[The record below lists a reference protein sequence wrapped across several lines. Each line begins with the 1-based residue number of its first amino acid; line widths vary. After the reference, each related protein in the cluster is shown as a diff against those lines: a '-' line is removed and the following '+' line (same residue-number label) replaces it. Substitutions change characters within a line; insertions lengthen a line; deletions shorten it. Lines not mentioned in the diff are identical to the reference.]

1 MNSYKN
7 KLKLFGSIVFV
18 YVMLFEFILP
28 MNKLLPKPTILFES
42 FLHVWQDYGLLA
54 GIMITAGTVYFAIGL
69 SLLLLWSLRGTI
81 IKLLLEQKVI
91 FELLQ
96 LFKTIPV
103 FILIVLTAF
112 WFDGSELAKVIF
124 IFVVTMI
131 SLTRVLAKEIF
142 QTKSEYLD
150 IAKNLNPS
158 KLYSDVYWNSSLPGL
173 LNLAERFQ
181 RILWLIVLSY
191 EFVSVSFGIGTIL
204 RLALLYKDFGAIIV
218 IAIILTML
226 IWCGTL
232 VIKFIKKKIAFW
244 ES

>member
-28 MNKLLPKPTILFES
+28 MNKVLPKPTILFES

-69 SLLLLWSLRGTI
+69 SLLLLWFLRGTI

-142 QTKSEYLD
+142 QTKSEYLN

-191 EFVSVSFGIGTIL
+191 EFVSVSFGLGTIL

-218 IAIILTML
+218 IAIMLTML

>member
-28 MNKLLPKPTILFES
+28 MNKVLPKPTILFES

-69 SLLLLWSLRGTI
+69 SLLLLWFLRGTI

>member
-28 MNKLLPKPTILFES
+28 MNKVLPKPTILFES

-69 SLLLLWSLRGTI
+69 SLLLLWFLRGTI

-158 KLYSDVYWNSSLPGL
+158 KLYTDVYWNSSLPGL

-204 RLALLYKDFGAIIV
+204 RLALLYKDFGGIIV

>member
-7 KLKLFGSIVFV
+7 KLKLLGALVFV

-28 MNKLLPKPTILFES
+28 MNKVLPKPTILFES

-54 GIMITAGTVYFAIGL
+54 GIMITVGTVYFAIGF
-69 SLLLLWSLRGTI
+69 SLLLLWSFRRII

-124 IFVVTMI
+124 IFLITMI
-131 SLTRVLAKEIF
+131 SLTRVLAKEIV
-142 QTKSEYLD
+142 QTKSEY
-150 IAKNLNPS
+150 IQVAKNLNPS
-158 KLYSDVYWNSSLPGL
+158 KSYSEVYWNSALPGL

-181 RILWLIVLSY
+181 RILWLIILSF

-218 IAIILTML
+218 IAIILSLL

>member
-28 MNKLLPKPTILFES
+28 MNKVLPKPTILFES

-69 SLLLLWSLRGTI
+69 SLLLLWFLRGTI

-158 KLYSDVYWNSSLPGL
+158 KLYTDVYWNSSLPGL

>member
-1 MNSYKN
+1 MNSYRN

-28 MNKLLPKPTILFES
+28 MNKVLPKPTILFES
-42 FLHVWQDYGLLA
+42 LLHVWQDYGLLA
-54 GIMITAGTVYFAIGL
+54 GIMITAGAVYFAIGL
-69 SLLLLWSLRGTI
+69 SILLLWLFRGAI
-81 IKLLLEQKVI
+81 IKLLLEQKII

-150 IAKNLNPS
+150 VAKNLNSS
-158 KLYSDVYWNSSLPGL
+158 KLYSEVFWNSSLPGL
-173 LNLAERFQ
+173 LNLTERFQ

-218 IAIILTML
+218 IAIILSLL